1 MSLVVWLPFN
11 NSTNNQGTSTCNLGS
26 GSPSY
31 STGKVTRYCLNS
43 GGWMNYNSSNLVI
56 PMTTTGTFSM
66 GAWIKNKDI
75 SVSTNAWVFVIG
87 EGDNVCKGLWNG
99 TGYTTNL
106 HWAYSTSGQ
115 NISTSINTQDGNW
128 HHIFFV
134 NDKPNTTCTLWVDG
148 QKQGSITLNSNGLNA
163 CTEESVK
170 VNSTYY
176 AVNDFRIYNH
186 CLSAK
191 EIKELSRGLA
201 LHYKFNFEDLYVP
214 VEYIQ
219 SSGTQWIQT
228 GLMSSDFSSKIIKCD
243 ISFYN
248 TASSSRAYSTII
260 GCQQNLVTL
269 LRIDSGTMKYFSN
282 NSSQAYSGSV
292 SSSNNYTVSYTTNY
306 NNNTTS
312 ITVNGTTTS
321 ASSTASWGTNTV
333 GIMLLASHNGG
344 SPWTDE
350 LGLCRIYY
358 CKFYDNDVL
367 VRNFIPCIRKCDSK
381 PGLFDLVNNVF
392 YTNSG
397 TGEFT
402 YPSATITN
410 TIIDCSG
417 YGLNGTPSNITTTTT
432 NIGTSAISFN
442 GSSSKIDYNYLPLT
456 SNMTYV
462 LWMKFNSTASAHIID
477 NRATSGETGYQPMY
491 GGTTYGL
498 QCHSS
503 NGGSY
508 TWSSATCG
516 FTTGVWYHLAVV
528 ITPSNATLYINGV
541 SKGTQSGTFGSE
553 IGARL
558 MRLGARCSNANWF
571 NGVMSE
577 LRVYETAL
585 SASDILELYQA
596 KESIDKNGN
605 LYCNS
610 INELGNSISFKKN
623 SVIECNSIIEGFS
636 RTSLQGAYTQLEY
649 IKTNGNQIINT
660 GVADTLRTTVDLDM
674 QVDSGIG
681 QYWYGST
688 QNSGGMMYNGLYNI
702 TALEYNWL
710 TISRTSNNSCIMTQR
725 LNGNNITI
733 TMNGVTSTVSVGSTA
748 PTGNLYI
755 FGCNNGNRYYGT
767 GILCRYFRIYQDNVL
782 VRDFIP
788 VKRNKDNAIGMLDL
802 VHNTFYANAG
812 TGSFTAGNEINK
824 KYAIYTNNIIEN

>member
-43 GGWMNYNSSNLVI
+43 GGWVNYNSSNLVI

-66 GAWIKNKDI
+66 GAWIKNKDT

-106 HWAYSTSGQ
+106 HWAYSSSGQ

-134 NDKPNTTCTLWVDG
+134 NDKPNGTCTLWVDG

-163 CTEESVK
+163 CTKELVK

-176 AVNDFRIYNH
+176 AINDFRIYNH
-186 CLSAK
+186 CLSTK
-191 EIKELSRGLA
+191 EIKELARGLA

-219 SSGTQWIQT
+219 SSGTQYIDT
-228 GLMSSDFSSKIIKCD
+228 GVVPSTTLRGQVVLKPNTSYISEYSILGSTWSASGYFLMFYQSKIRFHSRNYVYDTTNNATSSKTTID
-243 ISFYN
+243 FYSHNLTTNCLIVDGVAAPN
-248 TASSSRAYSTII
+248 TANYGDTADSANTIHIFDTLNSDKRGRFTLYS
-260 GCQQNLVTL
+260 
-269 LRIDSGTMKYFSN
+269 
-282 NSSQAYSGSV
+282 
-292 SSSNNYTVSYTTNY
+292 
-306 NNNTTS
+306 
-312 ITVNGTTTS
+312 
-321 ASSTASWGTNTV
+321 
-333 GIMLLASHNGG
+333 
-344 SPWTDE
+344 
-350 LGLCRIYY
+350 
-358 CKFYDNDVL
+358 CKFYDNDKL
-367 VRNFIPCIRKCDSK
+367 IRNFIPCIRKCDSK

-397 TGEFT
+397 SGEFT
-402 YPSATITN
+402 YPSTTITN
-410 TIIDCSG
+410 TIIDNSG

-432 NIGTSAISFN
+432 NIGTSAILFN
-442 GSSSKIDYNYLPLT
+442 GSSSKVDYNYLPLT

-498 QCHSS
+498 QCYSS

-571 NGVMSE
+571 NGQMSE
-577 LRVYETAL
+577 LRVYNTAL
-585 SASDILELYQA
+585 SADDIKTLYNTRESVDNTGNDYCNTILEDTTISNVKFTNKGIIETPSLYETITLDDGSTWMPICIHNVANGVFANSGDFTTLNSQTLDRWSNFGLINVA
-596 KESIDKNGN
+596 SRPESGWYEFLVQHQTSVGGIFQTYRWKQNKNPFSATWADVEPSTVGTNVIRVSSSTTSSYGGMYWMNASNCKMCFANTSNGNWFGCGICSYWGTGYIPSYNGQQCYGWQLVYIRVSNTTSKILKNGFV
-605 LYCNS
+605 
-610 INELGNSISFKKN
+610 ETK
-623 SVIECNSIIEGFS
+623 E
-636 RTSLQGAYTQLEY
+636 
-649 IKTNGNQIINT
+649 IKE
-660 GVADTLRTTVDLDM
+660 A
-674 QVDSGIG
+674 
-681 QYWYGST
+681 
-688 QNSGGMMYNGLYNI
+688 
-702 TALEYNWL
+702 
-710 TISRTSNNSCIMTQR
+710 
-725 LNGNNITI
+725 
-733 TMNGVTSTVSVGSTA
+733 
-748 PTGNLYI
+748 
-755 FGCNNGNRYYGT
+755 
-767 GILCRYFRIYQDNVL
+767 
-782 VRDFIP
+782 
-788 VKRNKDNAIGMLDL
+788 
-802 VHNTFYANAG
+802 
-812 TGSFTAGNEINK
+812 
-824 KYAIYTNNIIEN
+824 